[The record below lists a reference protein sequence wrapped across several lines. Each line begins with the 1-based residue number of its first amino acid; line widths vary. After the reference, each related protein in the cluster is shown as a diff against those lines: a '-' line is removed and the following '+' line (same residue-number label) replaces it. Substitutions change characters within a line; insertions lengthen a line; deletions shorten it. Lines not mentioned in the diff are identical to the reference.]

1 LIVRFARSFTA
12 NQSNAM
18 ALKKVLNSQL
28 MSGLLNAWDVAHL
41 ASSWSMMTGL
51 ENCQMAIY
59 EFKCDQCGTMAII
72 NRAIDSDGDVDAGNC
87 MACAIPMTRI
97 WSDIAAVFKGT
108 GWGKDV

>member
-18 ALKKVLNSQL
+18 DSKKVLNSPH

-51 ENCQMAIY
+51 ENYQMATY
-59 EFKCDQCGTMAII
+59 EFKCDQCGTNATIY
-72 NRAIDSDGDVDAGNC
+72 RSIDADGDVDAGNC

-97 WSDIAAVFKGT
+97 WSNVAAVFKGT
-108 GWGKDV
+108 GWGKS

>member
-1 LIVRFARSFTA
+1 LIVQSARSFTA

-18 ALKKVLNSQL
+18 ASRKVLNSQL

-51 ENCQMAIY
+51 RSFQMPTY
-59 EFKCDQCGTMAII
+59 EFQCNQCGNMAII
-72 NRAIDSDGDVDAGNC
+72 NRSIDADGDLGAPVC

-97 WSDIAAVFKGT
+97 WSNVAAVFKGT
-108 GWGKDV
+108 GWGKS

>member
-1 LIVRFARSFTA
+1 LIVQSAKSFTA

-18 ALKKVLNSQL
+18 ASRKVPNLQH
-28 MSGLLNAWDVAHL
+28 MSGLHNAWDVAHL
-41 ASSWSMMTGL
+41 ASSWLMMIGL
-51 ENCQMAIY
+51 RSLQMATY

-97 WSDIAAVFKGT
+97 WAATPAVFKGT
-108 GWGKDV
+108 GWGKS